1 MSNSSRIYLTQGNS
15 GGPLVNL
22 DGEIVGVNVMKVWAA
37 DGLSFAV
44 PIDSIVKIVENF
56 KKNGYAFLLSCMM
69 PVALYYLFLDTIPV
83 YFVFSFEIY
92 LFSSG

>member
-1 MSNSSRIYLTQGNS
+1 M
-15 GGPLVNL
+15 NL

-56 KKNGYAFLLSCMM
+56 KKNGYTL
-69 PVALYYLFLDTIPV
+69 
-83 YFVFSFEIY
+83 
-92 LFSSG
+92 LFSSMMPTAFYYYHGQISVLFISPSLWNFSLFSLGYNLYTWRD